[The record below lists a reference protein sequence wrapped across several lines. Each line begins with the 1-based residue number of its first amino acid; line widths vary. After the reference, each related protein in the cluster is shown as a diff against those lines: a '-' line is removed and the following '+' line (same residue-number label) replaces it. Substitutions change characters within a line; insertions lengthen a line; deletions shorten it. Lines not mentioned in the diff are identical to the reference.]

1 MPPSHHPGIPPDDSR
16 QEANITQFMDCS
28 KAPIRSVVDYDI
40 REHNFVMTV
49 IGGKLVHG
57 PYRSWAAT
65 MSDDGGCARRL
76 KDIYD
81 VFYRGLSNDSSHPS
95 ITALNRHVE
104 SNHAGLVTG
113 LKWGPDVNDVRYMLS
128 AACTAGVYLVSF
140 AIEIFKQNEIRVA
153 FESCWPTYK
162 RLVEEQQR
170 QAMAGGLQ

>member
-1 MPPSHHPGIPPDDSR
+1 M
-16 QEANITQFMDCS
+16 
-28 KAPIRSVVDYDI
+28 V
-40 REHNFVMTV
+40 
-49 IGGKLVHG
+49 
-57 PYRSWAAT
+57 
-65 MSDDGGCARRL
+65 ARAGL

-128 AACTAGVYLVSF
+128 AACTAGVYLV
-140 AIEIFKQNEIRVA
+140 EIRVA
-153 FESCWPTYK
+153 FESCWATYE
-162 RLVEEQQR
+162 RLIEEQQR